1 MPKLVVSESELKKII
16 IESLMA
22 EVDAPKGATPATDP
36 LADPVIKITE
46 DITPRIRLLGKLST
60 DREANDFF
68 LKLKALTQSTVDYEV
83 GTTGANPDKYVSDEL
98 WKAFTQLQRRVNYT
112 NKYLSTLKAQKQ
124 IAVVSMPGFAYLAN
138 TPDANDTDVFEQTD
152 QTALTI
158 DSDSFRENIF
168 ENVNNLNKILNEIK
182 PYDKDP
188 NQLYYQDEVIASQ
201 RRGIRDRAVAGQIE
215 RANELESEYDVI
227 LYQQFVYEPL
237 LFPQSWIS
245 IRDPDSANT
254 PWRMTAEMT
263 RLIKNCFDN
272 DGVPGLLAIVKNL
285 KKYAAAGGVPNP
297 SYQRPPDIQ
306 ESRQL
311 GKSRN
316 IIATQGDLRR
326 IVRAS
331 LEMKLNEGEGGL
343 AGFARSFF
351 TGAAGAP
358 EAVEK
363 GAVKAIKDVEIS
375 TRIGEL
381 QSYPAVKQF
390 VDTLSKAIGE
400 ASVDDLIKNLTSD
413 LKSML
418 STTPVRLPTP
428 VTPGPKNSV
437 DQMINNA
444 LDLIDGAERVNK
456 ATTDDLLKSAQKDVE
471 ISANSIVDAYDNLDA
486 NSKARL
492 DTLDEQQLNVQY
504 GDKTEEIMS
513 NWSAAAAPR
522 STLTNFQSL
531 KQEFAN
537 RILGKLIRST
547 SEKSINKGL
556 ENRIVSIAANAGPGA
571 SSDLT
576 FNITIAVLAPV
587 RGAPTPPPLVR
598 SYRATDP
605 NLTSDRLCT
614 EIFGPPPPVRT
625 GVATHARERLEAAQS
640 LIDSLKLI
648 NNDDPYTSML
658 RSVVQDRVKTAIKI
672 AQDSQLGQRAVVDSL
687 GNYVQKGPL
696 GGLLP
701 TREGFKETGKQ
712 LASILKRALA
722 GSSPNKLMI
731 ALHFVFL
738 SSPFRSSLATASL
751 SVLGK
756 ATGWRPLRSGPVFSA
771 NWLKGIATLGLA
783 GVPFNLIARMLYGIT
798 PVSDDPDNIRLR
810 KFLRYIV
817 AATSAGGVNSLAV
830 ARIFYKNL
838 ADQPTDDME
847 HKLADP
853 SVELNDLAGA
863 LLRFEMDAVPTPEEL
878 KALFPS
884 TTDPGLIVDA
894 MDTYYGLS
902 EMMSAVGDEF
912 KKASAILP
920 GAGATREEM
929 RAAATAAAQV
939 MPDVINAGQQAY
951 QQGVKLAATQP
962 TSSELTE
969 LENERKAA
977 VESLVKAC
985 TILAKDSTS
994 SKDAAKAEI
1003 ERSIRNSKQLM
1014 KQVPRVVNP
1023 DIGTAGA
1030 IESGYIDTI
1039 NGVLGDDNLAQL
1051 YFALGKSG
1059 NPITD
1064 VKLGQY
1070 YLEMDGK
1077 NLGYG
1082 PEAAATYNSFGKA
1095 IRAYAESA
1103 DKLIRASSTAVI
1115 ASGIPTSGDE

>member
-22 EVDAPKGATPATDP
+22 EVDAPKSATPATDL

-46 DITPRIRLLGKLST
+46 DITPRIRLLGKLAS
-60 DREANDFF
+60 DAEANEFF
-68 LKLKALTQSTVDYEV
+68 LKLKALTQSTVDFEA
-83 GTTGANPDKYVSDEL
+83 GTQGANPDEYVSDAL
-98 WKAFTQLQRRVNYT
+98 WKAFTQLQRRVDYT
-112 NKYLSTLKAQKQ
+112 NRYLSTLRAQKQ
-124 IAVVSMPGFAYLAN
+124 IAIVSMPGLAYLAN
-138 TPDANDTDVFEQTD
+138 APSADDADVFKQTD

-158 DSDSFRENIF
+158 DSVSFRENIF

-182 PYDKDP
+182 AYDNDP
-188 NQLYYQDEVIASQ
+188 NQLYYQDDVIASQ
-201 RRGIRDRAVAGQIE
+201 IRDIRDRAVAGQIE

-263 RLIKNCFDN
+263 RLIKNCFDR

-297 SYQRPPDIQ
+297 SYQRPPGIQ

-331 LEMKLNEGEGGL
+331 LEMKLNEGEGGRI
-343 AGFARSFF
+343 GFLKPFF

-375 TRIGEL
+375 TKIGEL
-381 QSYPAVKQF
+381 QDYPAVKQF
-390 VDTLSKAIGE
+390 IDTLGKAISE
-400 ASVDDLIKNLTSD
+400 VSLDDLIKNLTSD

-418 STTPVRLPTP
+418 STTSIRLPGP
-428 VTPGPKNSV
+428 VTNRV
-437 DQMINNA
+437 DKMINDA

-456 ATTDDLLKSAQKDVE
+456 AATDADLKKEQAVVE
-471 ISANSIVDAYDNLDA
+471 RSANSIVDSYDNLDP

-492 DTLDEQQLNVQY
+492 DTLDEQQLKVQY
-504 GDKTEEIMS
+504 GDKTEQIVS
-513 NWSAAAAPR
+513 NWSAMPPTATSP
-522 STLTNFQSL
+522 LTNFQSL

-537 RILGKLIRST
+537 RILGKLIRSI

-556 ENRIVSIAANAGPGA
+556 ENRIVSIAAVARPGA

-576 FNITIAVLAPV
+576 FNITFAAPATIP
-587 RGAPTPPPLVR
+587 GAPPPLRVVR
-598 SYRATDP
+598 SYQATDP

-625 GVATHARERLEAAQS
+625 GVATHTRERLEAAQS
-640 LIDSLKLI
+640 LINSLKLI
-648 NNDDPYTSML
+648 NNDDAYTSML

-672 AQDSQLGQRAVVDSL
+672 AQDSQLGHRAVVDSL

-712 LASILKRALA
+712 LASMYKREMF
-722 GSSPNKLMI
+722 GSSPNKLMKI
-731 ALHFVFL
+731 LHFVFL
-738 SSPFRSSLATASL
+738 SSPLRTVGATASL
-751 SVLGK
+751 AVLGK
-756 ATGWRPLRSGPVFSA
+756 ATGWRALRSGPVLSA
-771 NWLKGIATLGLA
+771 NWLKGLA
-783 GVPFNLIARMLYGIT
+783 AVVGAGAAINLIARMFYAIT

-810 KFLRYIV
+810 KFLRYTA
-817 AATSAGGVNSLAV
+817 AATSAGGANSLAV
-830 ARIFYKNL
+830 VRLVNKDL
-838 ADQPTDDME
+838 VDQPTDDME

-902 EMMSAVGDEF
+902 EMMSAVGDEL

-920 GAGATREEM
+920 GASATREEL
-929 RAAATAAAQV
+929 RAAAAAAEQV
-939 MPDVINAGQQAY
+939 VPDVLNAGQQAY
-951 QQGVKLAATQP
+951 QQGVKLASTQP

-985 TILAKDSTS
+985 TILAKDTTS

-1014 KQVPRVVNP
+1014 TQVPRVVNP

-1051 YFALGKSG
+1051 YFAWGKSG